1 MKKGLFMRFLTNKS
15 MRFYLGFLAILL
27 LTLGGSV
34 VAAFADS
41 GTNASVTI
49 NAGTLTET
57 GPSSVQATAVTL
69 NGNDQTTTYTL
80 PLTVTDATG
89 SGNGWNMTITSTQ
102 FSDSHGHTLPTTA
115 SNILTAPSVV
125 CQSTGNHCTAP
136 INSITYPLAVPAGKF
151 AIEPTAVKFY
161 NAVANSGLGIF
172 AITPTVTITIPAS
185 TLTGTY
191 GSIVDVAIV
200 SGP

>member
-1 MKKGLFMRFLTNKS
+1 MRFLTNKS

-57 GPSSVQATAVTL
+57 GPNSVQATAVTL

-89 SGNGWNMTITSTQ
+89 SGNGWNLTITSTQ
-102 FSDSHGHTLPTTA
+102 FSDGHGHTLPTTA
-115 SNILTAPSVV
+115 SSILTAPSVV

-136 INSITYPLAVPAGKF
+136 INSISYPLGVPAGST
-151 AIEPTAVKFY
+151 APTAVKFY
-161 NAVANSGLGIF
+161 NAAANSGLGIF
-172 AITPTVTITIPAS
+172 AITPTVTITVPAS
-185 TLTGTY
+185 TIAGTY
-191 GSIVDVAIV
+191 GSTVDVAIV